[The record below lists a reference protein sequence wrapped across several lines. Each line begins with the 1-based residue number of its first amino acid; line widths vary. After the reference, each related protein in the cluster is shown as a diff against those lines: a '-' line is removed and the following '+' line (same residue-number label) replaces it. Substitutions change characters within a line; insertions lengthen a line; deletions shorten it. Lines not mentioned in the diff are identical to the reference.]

1 MINRNEIRLL
11 AEEIERIK
19 SDSNKNFDGGYKAD
33 YVAKSTVKELLKEIK
48 KLDDENYRV
57 VHPNEDTGVG
67 RKVLP
72 LPAGRLVRK
81 S

>member
-33 YVAKSTVKELLKEIK
+33 YVAKSTVKELFKEIK
-48 KLDDENYRV
+48 ELDEENYRV
-57 VHPNEDTGVG
+57 VHVNEDTGVG
-67 RKVLP
+67 RKLLP

>member
-1 MINRNEIRLL
+1 MINRTEIRLL

-33 YVAKSTVKELLKEIK
+33 YGAKSKVKELFKEIK